1 MEVKAEAKGSII
13 IISLDGEFS
22 LGNVKDVERVWNDK
36 VATGPSVIAFDCKK
50 LSFID
55 SSAIG
60 TLVKFLNA
68 SSKGGFKMLF
78 FDPSESLGRIFHTAK
93 LNRIFTVM
101 SREEFEQTVLNSQ

>member
-1 MEVKAEAKGSII
+1 MEVIAEVRGSIT

-22 LGNVKDVERVWNDK
+22 LGNVKDVERVWNEQ
-36 VATGPSVIAFDCKK
+36 VSASPAFIAFDCKK
-50 LSFID
+50 LTFID

-68 SSKGGFKMLF
+68 SSKAGFKMLF

-93 LNRIFTVM
+93 LNRIFTVI
-101 SREEFEQTVLNSQ
+101 SREEFEQNYLNAR